1 MNKTSTTNIRKRTMP
16 RICKTVIIFFFIGM
30 LIGTLVGKLFNPII
44 LPVLKTIYSETIS
57 ALPSMDIP
65 SDQIV
70 LSSFSRNIKFVM
82 LLFIFSMT
90 DLWRYYCLV
99 FSVYTGFSNGLLLYF
114 NISLYDFAGIANY
127 TCCIMPQDCL
137 CPCIFV
143 YNNEASQNKLLR

>member
-82 LLFIFSMT
+82 LLLFS
-90 DLWRYYCLV
+90 
-99 FSVYTGFSNGLLLYF
+99 
-114 NISLYDFAGIANY
+114 
-127 TCCIMPQDCL
+127 Q
-137 CPCIFV
+137 
-143 YNNEASQNKLLR
+143 

>member
-82 LLFIFSMT
+82 LLFYFSMT

-99 FSVYTGFSNGLLLYF
+99 FRFIQAFQTDSCFIL
-114 NISLYDFAGIANY
+114 
-127 TCCIMPQDCL
+127 
-137 CPCIFV
+137 IFHFTILP
-143 YNNEASQNKLLR
+143 E

>member
-99 FSVYTGFSNGLLLYF
+99 FSVYTGFSNLDSCFIL
-114 NISLYDFAGIANY
+114 
-127 TCCIMPQDCL
+127 
-137 CPCIFV
+137 IFHFTILP
-143 YNNEASQNKLLR
+143 E